1 MIRPDPA
8 LPPREQDPVV
18 LLALT
23 VLGEARN
30 QPYQGKCA
38 VAQVV
43 KNRMDLK
50 GKSVADTVLAPWQ
63 FSCWNPGDPNKV
75 FLLEVIAK
83 QAGNLREGDWEEA
96 LQAAEGALSDP
107 REPDPTSGATHYT
120 TVEIWASDDARRKKQ
135 RWHSLQC
142 IGEGITKEL
151 ARIGSHVFGLT
162 KW

>member
-1 MIRPDPA
+1 M
-8 LPPREQDPVV
+8 V

-63 FSCWNPGDPNKV
+63 FSCFNPADPNKA
-75 FLLEVIAK
+75 FILDTIEK
-83 QAGNLREGDWEEA
+83 QAGNLLPGLWEEC
-96 LQAAEGALSDP
+96 LQAAMGALGEP
-107 REPDPTSGATHYT
+107 REPDPTQGATHYA
-120 TVEIWASDDARRKKQ
+120 VSVLWGMDDAKRKKQ
-135 RWHSLQC
+135 RWFSLQC
-142 IGEGITKEL
+142 IAEGVTQEL
-151 ARIGSHVFGLT
+151 ARIGDHVFGKT